1 MRVDLPKGW
10 LRNVLTGVTNAKM
23 GYWWAFIGCIITT
36 IIATPLSKYLD
47 LVNIV
52 MLFLLTVL
60 LIAARFSRG
69 PAVLAAFL
77 SVALFD
83 FFFVPPRLTFA
94 VNDAQYLVTF
104 AVMLTVAL
112 ITGQLTTGLRRQA
125 DLSAV
130 KEQQTRALYDMA
142 SALAGAIRIE
152 QVAEILQQFL
162 IQGFKLDVVLLLPDA
177 AEQLKPVTTG
187 AGHPEIDNRFVLIA
201 YEQGE
206 IIEDTIL
213 SGYGYGA
220 GYFPL
225 KAPMKIRGVI
235 VFVPRQQ
242 SMGAMREYQPLL
254 ATLSSLVAIVI
265 ERLHYVEVAHTTQ
278 LEMTSERLRSSIL
291 SALSHDLRTPLTAL
305 AGLAES
311 LLLTGTQ
318 LSPETGELAAAIHE
332 QTIRLNNLVENLLDM
347 ARLHA
352 GRVTLRKEWQL
363 LEEVIGSSIKLLGR
377 ALENHRLN
385 ISLEQDLPLL
395 EYDAV
400 LLERVFCNLLEN
412 AAKYAPVGSVIDI
425 TASTKNDYVEISV
438 SDHGP
443 GFPQGKQNE
452 LFEMFARGESESA
465 VPGVGLGLAICRAI
479 IQAHDGTISAVNK
492 PEGGATI
499 TFTLPRGNPPIIQEE
514 RDYLDGDSL
523 K

>member
-1 MRVDLPKGW
+1 MSADLPKG
-10 LRNVLTGVTNAKM
+10 LLKHALASVTKTQM

-36 IIATPLSKYLD
+36 IIATPLSHYLD

-125 DLSAV
+125 ERSAV
-130 KEQQTRALYDMA
+130 KEQQTRILYDMA

-162 IQGFKLDVVLLLPDA
+162 IQGFKLDVVMLLPDA
-177 AEQLKPVTTG
+177 AEQLQPVMTG
-187 AGHPEIDNRFVLIA
+187 AGHPEIDHRFALIA

-206 IIEDTIL
+206 IIEDTVL

-225 KAPMKIRGVI
+225 KAPMKIRGVM
-235 VFVPRQQ
+235 VFIPRQQ
-242 SMGAMREYQPLL
+242 PLGVMREYHPLL
-254 ATLSSLVAIVI
+254 ATLASLVAIVI

-278 LEMTSERLRSSIL
+278 LEMNSERLRSSIL

-311 LLLTGTQ
+311 LQLTGPQ
-318 LSPETGELAAAIHE
+318 LPPQAVELAAAIHE
-332 QTIRLNNLVENLLDM
+332 QAIRLNNLVENLLDM

-352 GRVTLRKEWQL
+352 GRVTLRKDWQL

-377 ALENHRLN
+377 ELEHHRLN
-385 ISLEQDLPLL
+385 IALEHDLPLL

-412 AAKYAPVGSVIDI
+412 AAKYAPAGTVIDI
-425 TASTKNDYVEISV
+425 TASAKNDCVEIAI
-438 SDHGP
+438 SDQGP
-443 GFPQGKQNE
+443 GFPHNKQNE
-452 LFEMFARGESESA
+452 LFEMFARGVHEST

-479 IQAHDGTISAVNK
+479 IQAHGGKISAINK
-492 PEGGATI
+492 PEGGATV
-499 TFTLPRGNPPIIQEE
+499 TFTLPRGNPPIIREE
-514 RDYLDGDSL
+514 GDYLEGSHL
-523 K
+523 Q